1 MSYLYEISGGRYYLN
16 AFNNLLKRRQMETAA
31 QNQMV
36 SSGGQM
42 PQMMGGGGGQD
53 FGQGREYA
61 SPSGPDALGLGPA
74 QDRSAFRDTMREMP
88 PALGYAL
95 GMIPGVNTAFSL
107 ARAIDYGMGK
117 AAEARN
123 APANQQMSEARQGFR
138 TGEIADR
145 NAAMQNTPQ
154 QAFRSSEISGM
165 NAPMQNTPQ
174 QAFQTGEKSYAPI
187 ATAPQSNNFFASLLS
202 GILPSSNVSLSPVEV
217 QDRAPSLTPAGMAA
231 AAPGVAEANT
241 AGYDSGMGDFGGGSN
256 SFGEGQYN
264 QGGMVNAQHL
274 MGRAPAPDDGYGAL
288 QGGEYVI
295 TKAAVERYGKA
306 MMDAINNGT
315 FR

>member
-1 MSYLYEISGGRYYLN
+1 MNYYLN
-16 AFNNLLKRRQMETAA
+16 AFNEMLRKRQE
-31 QNQMV
+31 NQM
-36 SSGGQM
+36 GR
-42 PQMMGGGGGQD
+42 GGGQD

-95 GMIPGVNTAFSL
+95 GMIPGIGTAFTL
-107 ARAIDYGMGK
+107 AKAVDYGMGK

-123 APANQQMSEARQGFR
+123 APANQQMFEARQAFR
-138 TGEIADR
+138 TGEITDR
-145 NAAMQNTPQ
+145 NSAMQNTPQ
-154 QAFRSSEISGM
+154 QAFRSSELSGM

-174 QAFQTGEKSYAPI
+174 QAFQTGEKSYGPT
-187 ATAPQSNNFFASLLS
+187 ATAPQSNNFLASLLS
-202 GILPSSNVSLSPVEV
+202 GILPSSSVSLNPAPFE
-217 QDRAPSLTPAGMAA
+217 DRMPTLNPYGGENPALSSTGS
-231 AAPGVAEANT
+231 GF
-241 AGYDSGMGDFGGGSN
+241 AGADVGFGGG
-256 SFGEGQYN
+256 FGGGVGTGTSGGTPADAADLGYN
-264 QGGMVNAQHL
+264 QGGMVTPERL

-288 QGGEYVI
+288 KIGEHVI
-295 TKAAVERYGKA
+295 TKEAVERYGRR

>member
-1 MSYLYEISGGRYYLN
+1 MNYYLN
-16 AFNNLLKRRQMETAA
+16 AFNEMLRKRQE
-31 QNQMV
+31 NQM
-36 SSGGQM
+36 
-42 PQMMGGGGGQD
+42 GGGGQD

-61 SPSGPDALGLGPA
+61 SPSGPQALGIGPA
-74 QDRSAFRDTMREMP
+74 QDRSAFRDTMRDMP

-95 GMIPGVNTAFSL
+95 GMIPGIGTAFSL
-107 ARAIDYGMGK
+107 AKVADYAMGK

-123 APANQQMSEARQGFR
+123 APANQQMSEARQAFR
-138 TGEIADR
+138 TSEIADR
-145 NAAMQNTPQ
+145 NSAMQNTPQ
-154 QAFRSSEISGM
+154 QAFRSSELLGM

-174 QAFQTGEKSYAPI
+174 QAFQTGEKSYAPT
-187 ATAPQSNNFFASLLS
+187 ATAPPSNNFLASLLS
-202 GILPSSNVSLSPVEV
+202 GILPSSNVSLTPAPVEN
-217 QDRAPSLTPAGMAA
+217 REATPVGFSSPTANFGKESSIPTGGMVS
-231 AAPGVAEANT
+231 PGMVANAYG
-241 AGYDSGMGDFGGGSN
+241 GYGDGMGGGGGGSYGGVGGAGFGGN
-256 SFGEGQYN
+256 SQAFN
-264 QGGMVNAQHL
+264 QGGMVTPERL